1 MGFFQVCILNFK
13 SFCVNYLIIYN
24 FFLSGKSNG
33 VPKPLNGVSKPMNGL
48 MKPLN
53 GINNIKKV
61 NIKDK
66 KIYDKWDSNI
76 KL

>member
-1 MGFFQVCILNFK
+1 MCKLLN
-13 SFCVNYLIIYN
+13 NLQ

-61 NIKDK
+61 NIQDK